1 MPKRIDEV
9 HQADEELFR
18 AVDEAIDQ
26 AVRAA
31 GAKLQSLGVSAAPHD
46 YFSDGALRHLFMRL
60 CGADAQTFENGD
72 PDVAWK
78 ILYAGRNV
86 ARRWERQQGRP
97 ASMRQKN
104 ERAEDIAKN
113 QSERQQLARSA
124 ESFALRTVLRALM
137 GKARATDPQI
147 DARLQA
153 PVDARAAELADGS
166 EAELALI
173 ETARNYLALFTKST
187 G

>member
-1 MPKRIDEV
+1 MPMTIDEV

-18 AVDEAIDQ
+18 DVDDSIDS

-31 GAKLQSLGVSAAPHD
+31 GDQLRSLGAPASPHD
-46 YFSDGALRHLFMRL
+46 YFRDGALRHLFMRL
-60 CGADAQTFENGD
+60 CGADALTFENGD

-86 ARRWERQQGRP
+86 ARRWERQQGTP

-104 ERAEDIAKN
+104 GSAKDIAKN

-137 GKARATDPQI
+137 EKARATDPQF

-153 PVDARAAELADGS
+153 TVDVRATELADGS
-166 EAELALI
+166 EAERAFI
-173 ETARNYLALFTKST
+173 DTARNYLALFTKST